1 MRDFIQVYLSSAALM
16 PSSELLKSEESHAVN
31 LMTIHCSKG
40 LEFGVVLIAGF
51 EQGLLPLERY
61 SSFEKEAERLEEE
74 RRLAYVAITRAK
86 ELLFLSYAETR
97 MSYYGKYNT
106 GPSSFV
112 EELDQSCLDTD
123 LDFLDA

>member
-1 MRDFIQVYLSSAALM
+1 M
-16 PSSELLKSEESHAVN
+16 PSSELLKSEENHAVN

-40 LEFGVVLIAGF
+40 LEFGAVIIAGF